1 MMGMKGRREL
11 RILRTWVCGVLS
23 LLVLL
28 TSMVIPVFAD
38 QSYKQELKL
47 RVGSSKASI
56 NGEQLSIAIPYTDH
70 GITMVPVGVFKKAF
84 GSQVRLEKAN
94 IVKVLDG
101 PHTVSMTMNQHIAWI
116 DGKKVQLTTAPTMV
130 SGTLM
135 VPLRL
140 VAQGIGAKV
149 SSDGKGTLAIT
160 LEIKPEPA
168 NPNGSGI
175 DSDIGKTKV
184 GNSYYEWTINY
195 PAELIIGSGGE
206 YENIATFSDAEEAYY
221 AEVHADKQDVELQ
234 ADDLLQRLVE
244 DAKAAGEVILDRDTF
259 PYAKVPY
266 ASIIVKD
273 SDDILW
279 ECRAYYHNERL
290 YEVNLADL
298 HASNYKDLS
307 KYSAFLNSFKPEFKK
322 NDVTVKDLSSVIDG
336 MRKVYNND
344 YGINLNVPADWIMNN
359 SSMYYT
365 SEEGSYLKLNV
376 SSTPKGSTVEE
387 WSTQLKK
394 WMEESFV
401 SESYKFVD
409 SYPIK
414 LSGNEARVNE
424 VKYNYG
430 DGWVTEYE
438 VMLQKGEFRYY
449 VEYSVPDDQIA
460 DLNKFKDIMKSIEIE
475 YEVVS
480 ETFGQMEEDTYLLD
494 KLKTTTKSSK
504 AFQYKINIP
513 QYWTAYEDRF
523 DVSPVEYQFT
533 GGRFMITAEKES
545 SVEAAVS
552 QLKSYYNEAIK
563 DQKDLTVQS
572 IENTTFAGVP
582 ATIIKLHQIKSGIP
596 YTGSQ
601 IIFGNQGVTYTIT
614 TSLNDSNATEL
625 QKSILEATLKSFVLN
640 KQFN

>member
-1 MMGMKGRREL
+1 MAL
-11 RILRTWVCGVLS
+11 
-23 LLVLL
+23 
-28 TSMVIPVFAD
+28 PVFAD
-38 QSYKQELKL
+38 QSHKQELKL

-56 NGEQLSIAIPYTDH
+56 NGEQLSIAKPYSSR

-84 GSQVRLEKAN
+84 GSQIRLEKEN
-94 IVKVLDG
+94 IVKVLYG
-101 PHTVSMTMNQHIAWI
+101 PHTLVMTIDEHIAWI
-116 DGKKVQLTTAPTMV
+116 DGKKSKLTIAPTMM

-149 SSDGKGTLAIT
+149 SSSADGTLSIS
-160 LEIKPEPA
+160 LETKQDSA
-168 NPNGSGI
+168 NPDVSWI
-175 DSDIGKTKV
+175 DSDVGKTKI
-184 GNSYYEWTINY
+184 GNSFYEWTINY

-221 AEVHADKQDVELQ
+221 VEVHADKQDVELQ
-234 ADDLLQRLVE
+234 ADDLMQQLVE
-244 DAKAAGEVILDRDTF
+244 EAKNAGEVVLDRESF
-259 PYAKVPY
+259 PNAKVPY
-266 ASIIVKD
+266 ASVILKD
-273 SDDILW
+273 SDGILW

-290 YEVNLADL
+290 YEVYLADL

-307 KYSAFLNSFKPEFKK
+307 KYSAFLNSFKPEFNK
-322 NDVTVKDLSSVIDG
+322 NDVTVKDLSNVVDG
-336 MRKVYNND
+336 MRSVYNND
-344 YGINLNVPADWIMNN
+344 YGITLNVPAEWSMNN

-376 SSTPKGSTVEE
+376 SSVPKGSTLEE
-387 WSTQLKK
+387 WSTQMKK

-401 SESYKFVD
+401 TESYKIVD
-409 SYPIK
+409 TYPIQ
-414 LSGNEARVNE
+414 LSGNKALVNE

-438 VMLQKGEFRYY
+438 VMLQKDGFRYY

-460 DLNKFKDIMKSIEIE
+460 VLNKFKDIIKSIKIE

-480 ETFGQMEEDTYLLD
+480 ETYGRMEQDTYLID

-523 DVSPVEYQFT
+523 EYSPVEYEFT
-533 GGRFMITAEKES
+533 GGRFMITAEKDS
-545 SVEAAVS
+545 SVEAAVN

-563 DQKDLTVQS
+563 TQKDLKVQS
-572 IENTTFAGVP
+572 TENTTFAGVP
-582 ATIIKLHQIKSGIP
+582 ATMIKLHQIKNGIP

-625 QKSILEATLKSFVLN
+625 QKSILESTLKSFVLN

>member
-1 MMGMKGRREL
+1 MGMRGRRAL
-11 RILRTWVCGVLS
+11 RILRIWVCSVLGI
-23 LLVLL
+23 LVLL
-28 TSMVIPVFAD
+28 TSMALPVFAD
-38 QSYKQELKL
+38 QSHKQELKL

-56 NGEQLSIAIPYTDH
+56 NGEQLSIAKPYSSH

-84 GSQVRLEKAN
+84 GSQIRLEKEN
-94 IVKVLDG
+94 IVKVLNG
-101 PHTVSMTMNQHIAWI
+101 PHTLVMTIDEHIAWI
-116 DGKKVQLTTAPTMV
+116 DGKKSKLTTAPTMV

-149 SSDGKGTLAIT
+149 SSSADGTLSIS
-160 LEIKPEPA
+160 LETKQNAA
-168 NPNGSGI
+168 NPDVSGI
-175 DSDIGKTKV
+175 DSDVGKTKI
-184 GNSYYEWTINY
+184 GNSFYEWTINY
-195 PAELIIGSGGE
+195 PTELIIGSGGE

-221 AEVHADKQDVELQ
+221 VEVHADKQDVELE
-234 ADDLLQRLVE
+234 ADDLMQQLVE
-244 DAKAAGEVILDRDTF
+244 EAKSAGEVILDRETF
-259 PYAKVPY
+259 PNAKVPY
-266 ASIIVKD
+266 ASIILKD

-290 YEVNLADL
+290 YEVYLADL

-307 KYSAFLNSFKPEFKK
+307 KYSAFLNSFKPEFNK
-322 NDVTVKDLSSVIDG
+322 NDVTVKDLSNVIDG
-336 MRKVYNND
+336 MRSVYNND
-344 YGINLNVPADWIMNN
+344 YGITLNVPAEWSMNN

-376 SSTPKGSTVEE
+376 SSVPKDSTLEE
-387 WSTQLKK
+387 WSTQMKK

-401 SESYKFVD
+401 TESYKIVD
-409 SYPIK
+409 TYPIQ
-414 LSGNEARVNE
+414 LSGNKALVNE

-438 VMLQKGEFRYY
+438 VMLQKDGFRYY

-460 DLNKFKDIMKSIEIE
+460 DLNKFKDIIKSIEIE

-480 ETFGQMEEDTYLLD
+480 ETYGRMEQDTYLID
-494 KLKTTTKSSK
+494 KLKTITKSSK

-523 DVSPVEYQFT
+523 EYSPVEYEFT
-533 GGRFMITAEKES
+533 GGRFMITVEKDS
-545 SVEAAVS
+545 SVEAAVN
-552 QLKSYYNEAIK
+552 QLKAYYNEAIK
-563 DQKDLTVQS
+563 NQKDLKIQS
-572 IENTTFAGVP
+572 TENTTFAGVP
-582 ATIIKLHQIKSGIP
+582 ATMIKLHQIKDGIP

-625 QKSILEATLKSFVLN
+625 QKSILESTLKSFVLN